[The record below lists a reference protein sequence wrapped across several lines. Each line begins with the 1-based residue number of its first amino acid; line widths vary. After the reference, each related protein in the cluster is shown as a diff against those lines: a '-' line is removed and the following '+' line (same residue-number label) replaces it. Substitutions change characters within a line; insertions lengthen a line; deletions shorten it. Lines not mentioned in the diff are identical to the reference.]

1 MADSY
6 KAHVKDTQKVIL
18 TKEYIPTKEDTQN
31 WCMRVLRN
39 SVKVEIYLNIW
50 NY

>member
-6 KAHVKDTQKVIL
+6 KPPVKDSQKVIL

-31 WCMRVLRN
+31 WCMSVMRN
-39 SVKVEIYLNIW
+39 SVKVKIYMNI
-50 NY
+50 